1 MSVLRNVLAVIGLLS
16 LIILLV
22 SALKVQSVINEIERF
37 DERALSIYTDFIK
50 KAYHSG
56 SAIDAMVYKVRVVAG
71 VSPAD
76 LEHSIISIASELN
89 IKNVGEMFL
98 SEQVEML
105 SGNGYRHVKI
115 YQLCNAMTAASMLNY
130 NDAISSFLPCRIS
143 VVENSQGELW
153 MYTLDLD
160 LLIHG
165 GRSIPPALKN
175 EIIKVRDTIT
185 QIMQRAAVGDF

>member
-1 MSVLRNVLAVIGLLS
+1 MSVVRNVLAVIGLLS
-16 LIILLV
+16 LVVLLV
-22 SALKVQSVINEIERF
+22 LGLKIQSVVNEIESF
-37 DERALSIYTDFIK
+37 DDRAVDIYTDFIK

-56 SAIDAMVYKVRVVAG
+56 SAIDAMVYKVRVLQG
-71 VSPAD
+71 VTPTD
-76 LEHSIISIASELN
+76 LDHSIKSIASELN

-115 YQLCNAMTAASMLNY
+115 YQLCNAMTAASILNY

-143 VVENSQGELW
+143 VVENTEGELW

-165 GRSIPPALKN
+165 GKSIPPALKN

>member
-1 MSVLRNVLAVIGLLS
+1 MNVVRNVLAVIGLLS
-16 LIILLV
+16 LIVLLV

-37 DERALSIYTDFIK
+37 DERALDIYTAFIK
-50 KAYHSG
+50 KAYHTG
-56 SAIDAMVYKVRVVAG
+56 SAIDAMVYKVKVMRD
-71 VSPAD
+71 VSPVD
-76 LEHSIISIASELN
+76 LDNSIKSIASELN
-89 IKNVGEMFL
+89 IQNVGELFL

-105 SGNGYRHVKI
+105 SGNAYRHVKI
-115 YQLCNAMTAASMLNY
+115 YQLCNAMTAASILNY

-143 VVENSQGELW
+143 VVENAEGELW

-175 EIIKVRDTIT
+175 EVIKVRDVIT

>member
-1 MSVLRNVLAVIGLLS
+1 MSVVRNVLAVIGLLS
-16 LIILLV
+16 LVVLLV
-22 SALKVQSVINEIERF
+22 SALKIQSVINEIESF
-37 DERALSIYTDFIK
+37 DERAVDIYIDFIK
-50 KAYHSG
+50 QAYHSG
-56 SAIDAMVYKVRVVAG
+56 SAIDAMVYKVRVLQG
-71 VSPAD
+71 VSPSD
-76 LEHSIISIASELN
+76 LDHSIKSIASELN

-105 SGNGYRHVKI
+105 SGNAYRHVTI
-115 YQLCNAMTAASMLNY
+115 YQLCNAMTAASLLNF

-143 VVENSQGELW
+143 VVENAEGELW
-153 MYTLDLD
+153 LYTLDLD